1 MDKITKGN
9 LNDIYT
15 KTIISDQTLYSSE
28 GFEFHVKNSETPG
41 YSDDNYTITDK
52 DYFYIN
58 MKEDATYR
66 IKIISDNDTI
76 GYSDFFLKNK
86 DTGLTSYNMT
96 DTDQDN
102 VKEWSTN
109 ALDNWGDPEFE
120 AGEYILEIKGDPTTY
135 TIEVEEFLN
144 VNGTACNAIELEM
157 NGEFISNDI
166 LSYEEDWFSFDVVEG
181 QTYDITIDA
190 KEFYERYYNSDKDSI
205 AQYWDLSYKLFA
217 EDKTTEYENW
227 IQNLWMI
234 DKEFSGYHYNLV
246 NFTDLH
252 MLTSVFQADFT
263 GTVYLQTSSKGSEY
277 DPISSKSFDIK
288 VSQREDT
295 ISADKNTTA
304 SVTIGDTFVSGLE
317 NTNDIDWIKVSL
329 EEGKTYQFSV
339 SVDKMDTMAYSDSEM
354 LSFKSYNLYL
364 FDDNKKDREVSRY
377 EENSVEQE
385 TLYITYTAEATKDYF
400 LEVDFSHTANYSN
413 YQGRHY
419 EIEERTYY
427 DYALVDYTIDTKE
440 IVFGEDKYS
449 DTMTTSNIDMTNV
462 EIEKGALR
470 FDGQLNSADDIDYI
484 EVDLLAGD
492 YYLNFDSKNI
502 QSILKLGYYE
512 EAYKG
517 LKLYNQNGDEYE
529 LTAKS
534 EYYIDMNTFKFTI
547 DKNDKYYIK
556 VEDYNGSEQIGYYF
570 VDDELGNYTIFLN
583 EIGLDDIGGDV
594 NNYVDFN
601 TSGARKL
608 VDIDYTYDT
617 VYVSQ
622 FPNITKALEHQGD
635 ADWYKYELVAGKSYS
650 LKLESSEVLDGV
662 INVLDSDGNRMWNG
676 LLRYDTDGY
685 VDDIVFTAYSTD
697 DYFIEVVS
705 QNGLQTGE
713 YKLII
718 EDDVSAD
725 DIGSSIDASAD
736 FETIKDENNTFKG
749 KINSSSDK
757 DFFKITTETNK
768 SYFITLDSEEMD
780 NETIKIYDK
789 DGNQL
794 ANYNDYSILENSDV
808 DKQYYLT
815 TMDSEYY
822 LEVLNSDGSKEKY
835 YTLNIELD
843 PNGDDYYHSVNGAGN
858 FATIDS
864 DNDGVIT
871 AKANKK
877 NDKDWFAYEFEANV
891 RYTIRLDAQTDEN
904 MSLNVLNSW
913 GHEMYS
919 AIEFNYTQWGESD
932 KPLDVID
939 FQVDTDTTAYIAVNG
954 GKNENLDY
962 NLTVSYQ
969 SDDYSHSYKKAQSFE
984 EIDTDNN
991 NKIDAKIDF
1000 NSDADIFKITL
1011 EEGETYIFDGL
1022 SSSANMMLRLY
1033 EDNGYSWADY
1043 ETDYAKWNTTAPQ
1056 ITYIAQ
1062 KSGDYYLYVEGSSV
1076 GDYSLSVKTG
1086 DADDH
1091 GNNKYESTDFALLD
1105 SSDGTSDDTISA
1117 KLETSADIDFFKITL
1132 EKDKTYS
1139 INGTDGLWIYDV
1151 YTNGDELYNT
1161 NLILGDDS
1169 LSGFNATFTPSQSGD
1184 YYFEVR
1190 TFNGSSMDYF
1200 VTIEEESTDDKYSAD
1215 ISTIGELTLN
1225 GNKQKETF
1233 ESSDDVDWFKFVV
1246 TQEDIDAEEPR
1257 NLIKFDISASSL
1269 LIDSSSDFVI
1279 DGIYDSSGEYIENTY
1294 ANDTKALSFNES
1306 KTFYAQTA
1314 GEYFISVSTNSAN
1327 DYNISAT
1334 VVEQQH
1340 RAASDTTK
1348 SIDKNGFVIDSI
1360 ESAFGINWV
1369 EVKLEANKEYSVS
1382 MNTFG
1387 RKSFDTTIYGI
1398 YDANSTLLSDT
1409 SNDDRSWYSANST
1422 VVFTPSQS
1430 GSYYVATGG
1439 AGSAS
1444 GDYKLLLEETNGQTK
1459 VVETTSNEVNSTIE
1473 SAISENAL
1481 NQYVEGVIDY
1491 KGDSDLY
1498 EFNLQAGM
1506 KYNIDMIGAGGGLG
1520 SLMDPLIKAIYDEDG
1535 NKIDGA
1541 FDDNSGIQRD
1551 AKLEFTTDVA
1561 GKYYIELAS
1570 SNNTIGGYSLSVSQ
1584 ANEIASSGSV
1594 KAKDTSNSSQETW
1607 TLMVYLAADNDLEA
1621 AAIRDLN
1628 EMEFATLPDYVNV
1641 TFMIDRTEGYD
1652 TSNDNWTD
1660 TRRGVIEHDE
1670 DIFKISSKTESLG
1683 ELNTGSGDTLS
1694 SFIDWSTQV
1703 ASADNYGLVVW
1714 DHGGGIFGS
1723 AWDDTD
1729 GKDNIKIDELQE
1741 AIKASSIDKFDMI
1754 GFDTCLQGVIDQ
1766 TYSLKDFADVIVSS
1780 EDLEPGDGWD
1790 YLNWFNKLNEQTD
1803 GITTEELAI
1812 ATVEAFGEFYS
1823 AQSWNQTTL
1832 SAVDT
1837 SKVDAVI
1844 EAFKDF
1850 NISLDDLKRSEKR
1863 LVDKAFSKLSDFAQ
1877 GNYTDIGLLANMVDS
1892 FDFNRGDVDA
1902 NAIALQEAIDDAV
1915 IANANEY
1922 EGAMGISFYT
1932 GSQTSKYTKY
1942 FEVAQETQIDELY
1955 DIIA

>member
-1 MDKITKGN
+1 
-9 LNDIYT
+9 
-15 KTIISDQTLYSSE
+15 
-28 GFEFHVKNSETPG
+28 
-41 YSDDNYTITDK
+41 
-52 DYFYIN
+52 
-58 MKEDATYR
+58 
-66 IKIISDNDTI
+66 
-76 GYSDFFLKNK
+76 
-86 DTGLTSYNMT
+86 MT

-234 DKEFSGYHYNLV
+234 DEEFSGYHYNLV

-685 VDDIVFTAYSTD
+685 VDDIVFTSYSTD

-725 DIGSSIDASAD
+725 DIGSSIDTSAD
-736 FETIKDENNTFKG
+736 FEIIKDENNTFKG

-757 DFFKITTETNK
+757 DWFKITTETNK

-780 NETIKIYDK
+780 NETVNIYDK

-864 DNDGVIT
+864 DNDGIIT

-877 NDKDWFAYEFEANV
+877 NDKDWFSYEFEANV
-891 RYTIRLDAQTDEN
+891 RYTIKLDANTEEDITITLRDSNGWEVYKG
-904 MSLNVLNSW
+904 LEL
-913 GHEMYS
+913 
-919 AIEFNYTQWGESD
+919 NYTQWAENNV
-932 KPLDVID
+932 PNDVID
-939 FQVDTDTTAYIAVNG
+939 FQTDTTQTMYIEING

-962 NLTVSYQ
+962 NLTVLYQ
-969 SDDYSHSYKKAQSFE
+969 SDDYASSTSKAGIFND
-984 EIDTDNN
+984 IDTDNN
-991 NKIDAKIDF
+991 NTIDAKIDF
-1000 NSDADIFKITL
+1000 ISDADLFKVELI
-1011 EEGETYIFDGL
+1011 EGESYIFSAL
-1022 SSSANMMLRLY
+1022 SSSANILLRLF
-1033 EDNGYSWADY
+1033 EENGYSFADY
-1043 ETDYAKWNTTAPQ
+1043 ETDYSKWNTTNPE
-1056 ITYIAQ
+1056 ISFIAQ
-1062 KSGDYYLYVEGSSV
+1062 KSGTYYLYAEGSST
-1076 GDYSLSVKTG
+1076 GDYSLSIKTG

-1091 GNNKYESTDFALLD
+1091 GNNKYESTDFTILD
-1105 SSDGTSDDTISA
+1105 SSDGAVDSTISA
-1117 KLETSADIDFFKITL
+1117 KLETASDIDYFKISL
-1132 EKDKTYS
+1132 EANKTYS
-1139 INGTDGLWIYDV
+1139 ISGSEGLWIYDV
-1151 YTNGDELYNT
+1151 YTDGEESFNT
-1161 NLILGDDS
+1161 NFVLDS
-1169 LSGFNATFTPSQSGD
+1169 ELVGFNATFTPTTSQD
-1184 YYFEVR
+1184 YYFETR
-1190 TFNGSSMDYF
+1190 TFSGSSMDYF
-1200 VTIEEESTDDKYSAD
+1200 ITIEEDSLVDKYSANT
-1215 ISTIGELTLN
+1215 STSGVLDTN
-1225 GNKQKETF
+1225 GNKLKATF
-1233 ESSDDVDWFKFVV
+1233 ESSDDEDWFKVSLSAN
-1246 TQEDIDAEEPR
+1246 DILHVNLEPV
-1257 NLIKFDISASSL
+1257 NM
-1269 LIDSSSDFVI
+1269 LIDKNSDFVI
-1279 DGIYDSSGEYIENTY
+1279 NGIYDSNGNYIENTY
-1294 ANDTKALSFNES
+1294 ANGSGVLEYFENSAFRAKED
-1306 KTFYAQTA
+1306 

-1327 DYNISAT
+1327 DYNISAS
-1334 VVEQQH
+1334 VSQSSH
-1340 RAASDTTK
+1340 KAASDTTK
-1348 SIDKNGFVIDSI
+1348 SIDKSGYVIDSI
-1360 ESAFGINWV
+1360 SAAFGINWV
-1369 EVKLEANKEYSVS
+1369 EVKLEAGNTYNIS
-1382 MNTFG
+1382 MDTFG
-1387 RKSFDTTIYGI
+1387 RNIFDTAIYGI
-1398 YDANSTLLSDT
+1398 YNANGEIIANT
-1409 SNDDRSWYSANST
+1409 SNDDKAWYTSNSAIE
-1422 VVFTPSQS
+1422 FTATQTT
-1430 GSYYVATGG
+1430 SYYVATGG
-1439 AGSAS
+1439 VGTGS
-1444 GDYKLLLEETNGQTK
+1444 GDYKLSVEVANQNIMIEETP
-1459 VVETTSNEVNSTIE
+1459 SNEVNNTIE
-1473 SAISENAL
+1473 SAITQNAL
-1481 NQYVEGVIDY
+1481 NEYIDGVIDY
-1491 KGDSDLY
+1491 VGDSDLY
-1498 EFNLQAGM
+1498 EFNLQGNM
-1506 KYNIDMIGAGGGLG
+1506 TYNIDMLGFGSGLG
-1520 SLMDPLIKAIYDEDG
+1520 SLMDPYIKAIYDEDG

-1541 FDDNSGIQRD
+1541 SDDNSGTLRD
-1551 AKLEFTTDVA
+1551 AKLEFTTNNA
-1561 GKYYIELAS
+1561 GKYYIEMS
-1570 SNNTIGGYSLSVSQ
+1570 SNLDTIGGYSISVAQ
-1584 ANEIASSGSV
+1584 ANSIFSSGNV
-1594 KAKDTSNSSQETW
+1594 TAKDTSESEFETW
-1607 TLMVYLAADNDLEA
+1607 TLMVYLAADNDLEK

-1628 EMEFATLPDYVNV
+1628 EMEFANLPENINV

-1660 TRRGVIEHDE
+1660 TRRGIIEHDE
-1670 DIFKISSKTESLG
+1670 DIFNISSKTESLG
-1683 ELNTGSGDTLS
+1683 ELNSGSGDTLS
-1694 SFIDWSTQV
+1694 GFIDWSTQV
-1703 ASADNYGLVVW
+1703 ASADNYGLVIW

-1723 AWDDTD
+1723 AWDDTN

-1741 AIKASSIDKFDMI
+1741 AITASSVEHFDMI
-1754 GFDTCLQGVIDQ
+1754 GFDTCLQGVLDQ
-1766 TYSLKDFADVIVSS
+1766 TYSLKDLTDIIVSS

-1803 GITTEELAI
+1803 GITTEELAT
-1812 ATVEAFGEFYS
+1812 ATVDAFGEFYS
-1823 AQSWNQTTL
+1823 NQSWNQTTL
-1832 SAVDT
+1832 AAVDT
-1837 SKVDAVI
+1837 TKVDAIVD
-1844 EAFKDF
+1844 AFATF
-1850 NISLDDLKRSEKR
+1850 NLEVDDLKRSEKR
-1863 LVDKAFSKLSDFAQ
+1863 LIDKAFSKLSDFAQ
-1877 GNYTDIGLLANMVDS
+1877 GNYTDIGLLADMVDS
-1892 FDFNRGDVDA
+1892 FDFNNDMDQA
-1902 NAIALQEAIDDAV
+1902 AQDLKSAIDDAV
-1915 IANANEY
+1915 IASANEY

-1932 GSQTSKYTKY
+1932 GSQTSTYKKY
-1942 FEVAQETQIDELY
+1942 FELPEQVNLDELY